1 MISAD
6 PLIQRRSPTGQVT
19 GLDACP
25 AQGSEQMPESKIAA
39 PFSGVLF
46 TPKAETNRKPRSA
59 EDPHRKPAGASMTL
73 LELASCASAGSA
85 IEPDGSMRLQTHVKS
100 ADLIDF
106 AKKHGSLIA
115 REPASCVNLCAQGR
129 LQSIEESTSLWASA
143 ALIANI
149 ATLAAELASGA
160 LPMRNAQK
168 ILAGLSHWRLQ
179 ANEGKS
185 FELYLI
191 SRPTSASYA
200 HWLGAPLLYTSRSD
214 WRAYRLR
221 LPARKRNRLSSI
233 DARNSPRA
241 IRRRTRCK

>member
-106 AKKHGSLIA
+106 AKKHGPS
-115 REPASCVNLCAQGR
+115 SH
-129 LQSIEESTSLWASA
+129 
-143 ALIANI
+143 ANRH
-149 ATLAAELASGA
+149 LA
-160 LPMRNAQK
+160 
-168 ILAGLSHWRLQ
+168 
-179 ANEGKS
+179 
-185 FELYLI
+185 
-191 SRPTSASYA
+191 
-200 HWLGAPLLYTSRSD
+200 
-214 WRAYRLR
+214 
-221 LPARKRNRLSSI
+221 
-233 DARNSPRA
+233 
-241 IRRRTRCK
+241 

>member
-1 MISAD
+1 MISTD

-19 GLDACP
+19 GLDARP
-25 AQGSEQMPESKIAA
+25 AQGSEQMPESKTAA

-106 AKKHGSLIA
+106 AKKHGPLIA

-143 ALIANI
+143 ALTANI